1 MRQPLFVLRK
11 TRLCQC
17 GCQGYD
23 TLQEILEVLSWSLGC
38 LAKGLSPSARHD
50 GSAWTEQDL
59 QDRCQSGIA
68 IPRAALLQ
76 VRGDWEWLE
85 QCFRFRSVSSEAF
98 RWMCNAVQRV
108 PGPLNFHDFS
118 REAAHRHTLIT
129 HEAYMEACVREG
141 SPPSTLFHS
150 PGFRIE
156 HVTVDAM
163 HSADLG
169 TFADAIGSLFWLK
182 ITHKPWHRNNKAGLA
197 SLNADLEMYYA
208 AHRDQ
213 NLTKLT
219 PLSMPQILSN
229 NPGYPFL
236 KAKAAMTRH
245 AAEFCLTLARR
256 HQAGD
261 AEGRPP
267 YRFRARSR
275 MEAQSDRHCDLL
287 VELFEGL
294 LEFTTSCSASP
305 FVIEDNRNAMYKYLQ
320 ALESLHCVWRQGVPV
335 VVQSKLPFHVRPKT
349 HACQHLVEE
358 KIEAFGSP
366 SSFWCYR
373 DEDFIGAVK
382 SICAKTKVPS
392 TLEQRVI
399 QKLRIWA
406 ALA

>member
-1 MRQPLFVLRK
+1 MGGDNLRRALLKLFSKRELAATQLLDLASAAYLDGWGHDHRLARKLVAAGRSGRRRNEINEDVIRAAESEGLTSSRSRPYMFPIATGGEVLMFLPHEWYPSLVEANPSQWCLAPDVIQGGRQGMAKLLQNWAKHEDVQFDGDLSTVGMFGFHADGVQYTSSIRAGGGRSILVGSINVISAATRELKHMRQPLFVLRK

-98 RWMCNAVQRV
+98 CWMCNAVQRV

-129 HEAYMEACVREG
+129 HEAYMEACMREG
-141 SPPSTLFHS
+141 SPPATLFQS

-169 TFADAIGSLFWLK
+169 TFADAIGSLFWLE
-182 ITHKPWHRNNKAGLA
+182 ITHKPWHRNK
-197 SLNADLEMYYA
+197 
-208 AHRDQ
+208 
-213 NLTKLT
+213 
-219 PLSMPQILSN
+219 
-229 NPGYPFL
+229 
-236 KAKAAMTRH
+236 
-245 AAEFCLTLARR
+245 
-256 HQAGD
+256 
-261 AEGRPP
+261 
-267 YRFRARSR
+267 
-275 MEAQSDRHCDLL
+275 
-287 VELFEGL
+287 
-294 LEFTTSCSASP
+294 
-305 FVIEDNRNAMYKYLQ
+305 
-320 ALESLHCVWRQGVPV
+320 
-335 VVQSKLPFHVRPKT
+335 
-349 HACQHLVEE
+349 
-358 KIEAFGSP
+358 
-366 SSFWCYR
+366 
-373 DEDFIGAVK
+373 
-382 SICAKTKVPS
+382 
-392 TLEQRVI
+392 
-399 QKLRIWA
+399 
-406 ALA
+406 